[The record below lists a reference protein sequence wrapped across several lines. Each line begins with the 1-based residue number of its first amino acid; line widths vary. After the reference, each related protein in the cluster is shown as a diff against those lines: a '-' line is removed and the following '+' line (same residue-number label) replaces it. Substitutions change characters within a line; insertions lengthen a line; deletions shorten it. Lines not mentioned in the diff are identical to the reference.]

1 MYSCTLYN
9 IHTPVEI
16 FLEFHLTHFYL
27 RTTLALFGLNKSKLI
42 IVLIKVRFEK
52 FEKKEIPKN
61 VQKNVQDFIMKPFL
75 FFKLQAISLQ
85 CY

>member
-1 MYSCTLYN
+1 MTG
-9 IHTPVEI
+9 
-16 FLEFHLTHFYL
+16 FYM
-27 RTTLALFGLNKSKLI
+27 RATLALFGLNKSKLI

-52 FEKKEIPKN
+52 FGKKEIPKN